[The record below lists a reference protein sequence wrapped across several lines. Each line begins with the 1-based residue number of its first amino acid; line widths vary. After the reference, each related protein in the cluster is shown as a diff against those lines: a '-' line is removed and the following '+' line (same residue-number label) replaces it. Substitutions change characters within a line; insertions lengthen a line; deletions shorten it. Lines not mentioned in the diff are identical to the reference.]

1 MASEAASRPTQPDKE
16 GADTV
21 STRREGVDPVSTR
34 GEGVDTV
41 STRRRQAGR
50 VEQVVVRAG
59 SIALAPIS
67 KLIRLWRRSIQ
78 ARVVIGTLA
87 LSAVL
92 SILAGWI
99 LLSRVADGLLE
110 SKRQAAI
117 SQTAAGV
124 DTAQSAI
131 DGADITNALDVGSV
145 LNNAIELLSPRDPSR
160 DDYFV
165 AITGPSTGTDS
176 PASLGGAR
184 GAGEIELDRTL
195 PADLVERVAG
205 KSGMFYAYTTLHFT
219 DDALPDTPALVVGS
233 QLNVTTTVPAER
245 YSLFYVYPLHEQEQS
260 LQVVRGALL
269 TAGSL
274 LVILLGVI
282 AWLVARQVVRPV
294 RLARR
299 IAERLAAGR
308 LEERMHVRGE
318 DDIARLGTS
327 FNQMASN
334 LQQQIRRL
342 EELSR
347 MQRRFVADVSH
358 ELRTPLTT
366 VRMAADILYDARE
379 RFDGATAR
387 SAELLQV
394 QLDRFELLLTDLLE
408 ISRFDAGAAVLEIA
422 EADLA
427 DVARRVIEATSALA
441 DDRRTRVTLVSSGP
455 PALVQVDVRRIER
468 IVRNLV
474 VNAIEYGE
482 GKPVE
487 IRVAAN
493 DTAAAMTVRDHGIGL
508 KPGEDV
514 LVFTRFWRA
523 DPARSKT
530 HGGTGLG
537 LSIAVEDARLHGGKL
552 QAWGHPGEGAV
563 FRLTLPRRA
572 GADYT
577 MSPLPLGPQES
588 SPAATS
594 QTAITLV
601 GSSHL
606 PHRWLP

>member
-1 MASEAASRPTQPDKE
+1 MSSEAAAQPKQPDQRN
-16 GADTV
+16 ADKK
-21 STRREGVDPVSTR
+21 SDASRSG
-34 GEGVDTV
+34 
-41 STRRRQAGR
+41 RQLEHALAR
-50 VEQVVVRAG
+50 VG
-59 SIALAPIS
+59 TIALTPAS

-92 SILAGWI
+92 SMLAGWI

-124 DTAQSAI
+124 ESAQSAI
-131 DGADITNALDVGSV
+131 DSADISNDLDAGSV
-145 LNNAIELLSPRDPSR
+145 LNTEVELLSPRDPTR

-165 AITGPSTGTDS
+165 AITGPSTPES
-176 PASLGGAR
+176 SQSLGGAR
-184 GAGEIELDRTL
+184 GAGEVELANTL
-195 PADLVERVAG
+195 PPDLVRRVAAG
-205 KSGMFYAYTTLHFT
+205 PGMFYAYTRLHYT
-219 DDALPDTPALVVGS
+219 ADAQPDAPALVVGS
-233 QLNVTTTVPAER
+233 QLNVSIAATGQT
-245 YSLFYVYPLHEQEQS
+245 YSLFYIYPLREQALS
-260 LQVVRGALL
+260 LQVVRSALL

-327 FNQMASN
+327 FNQMATN

-379 RFDGATAR
+379 RFDGATGR

-441 DDRRTRVTLVSSGP
+441 DDRGTRVTLVSTGP

-474 VNAIEYGE
+474 VNAIEYGQ

-487 IRVAAN
+487 LRVAAN
-493 DTAAAMTVRDHGIGL
+493 DTAAALTVRDHGIGL

-552 QAWGHPGEGAV
+552 QAWGQHGEGAV

-577 MSPLPLGPQES
+577 MSPLPLGPQEPPSVAASQS
-588 SPAATS
+588 SIA
-594 QTAITLV
+594 LV
-601 GSSHL
+601 RSPHL
-606 PHRWLP
+606 PSRWL

>member
-1 MASEAASRPTQPDKE
+1 M
-16 GADTV
+16 
-21 STRREGVDPVSTR
+21 
-34 GEGVDTV
+34 
-41 STRRRQAGR
+41 
-50 VEQVVVRAG
+50 
-59 SIALAPIS
+59 LAPVRRIV
-67 KLIRLWRRSIQ
+67 RLWRRSIQ

-92 SILAGWI
+92 SILAGWV
-99 LLSRVADGLLE
+99 LLSQVADGLLD

-124 DTAQSAI
+124 DTAQSAV
-131 DGADITNALDVGSV
+131 DSADIANQLDTGAV
-145 LNNAIELLSPRDPSR
+145 LNTVIELLSPRDSSR

-165 AITGPSTGTDS
+165 AITGPSTSGDPVT
-176 PASLGGAR
+176 LGGAR
-184 GAGEIELDRTL
+184 GAGSIDLSSTL
-195 PADLVERVAG
+195 PADLVAQVARAP
-205 KSGMFYAYTTLHFT
+205 GMYFAYSTLRFT
-219 DDALPDTPALVVGS
+219 DPARPDTQALVVGS
-233 QLNVTTTVPAER
+233 QLTVSTTAET
-245 YSLFYVYPLHEQEQS
+245 YSLFYVYPLREQAQS
-260 LQVVRGALL
+260 LQVVRSALL

-308 LEERMHVRGE
+308 LEERMHVRGD

-327 FNQMASN
+327 FNQMATS

-347 MQRRFVADVSH
+347 MQRRFVSDVSH

-379 RFDGATAR
+379 RFDGSTAR

-422 EADLA
+422 EADLG

-441 DDRRTRVTLVSSGP
+441 DDRATRVTLVSTGP

-474 VNAIEYGE
+474 ANAIEYGQ

-487 IRVAAN
+487 LRVAA
-493 DTAAAMTVRDHGIGL
+493 DETAAALTVRDHVIGL

-530 HGGTGLG
+530 QGGTGLG
-537 LSIAVEDARLHGGKL
+537 LAIAVEDARLHGGKL
-552 QAWGHPGEGAV
+552 QAWGEPGKGAV

-572 GADYT
+572 GADFT
-577 MSPLPLGPQES
+577 TSPLPLGPQEPPPRPTAS
-588 SPAATS
+588 TSITVTRSPH
-594 QTAITLV
+594 V
-601 GSSHL
+601 
-606 PHRWLP
+606 PYRWLR